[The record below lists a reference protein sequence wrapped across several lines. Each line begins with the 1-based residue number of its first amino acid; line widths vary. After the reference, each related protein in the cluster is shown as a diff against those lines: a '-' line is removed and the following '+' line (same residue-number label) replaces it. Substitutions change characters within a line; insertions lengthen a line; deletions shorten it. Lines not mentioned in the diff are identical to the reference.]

1 MPAAAVVTLIIVGVA
16 VLVIAGYLLLIAVSL
31 MGVNSALGK
40 VVSSVNE
47 IPSRTQPVPSVI
59 DAMNKDL
66 GDAANVLESLLQR
79 KAEPSPSPR
88 PQRVTGSTSP
98 GPDNLW

>member
-1 MPAAAVVTLIIVGVA
+1 MPAAAVVTLILVGIT
-16 VLVIAGYLLLIAVSL
+16 VLVIAGYLLVIAVSL
-31 MGVNSALGK
+31 IGVSSTLGK

-47 IPSRTQPVPSVI
+47 IPSRTQPVPSVV
-59 DAMNKDL
+59 DAMSKDL
-66 GDAANVLESLLQR
+66 GDAANLLESLLQK
-79 KAEPSPSPR
+79 KAGPSPSPR